1 MTFVITS
8 VVIATGTAAY
18 SAKQQRKAQKRAEE
32 NAQTRALIEGSAP
45 NIAMVKEIVP
55 EEVQGSDVA
64 GLEAA
69 LDAMDYE
76 GGQPPIPGAPEQ
88 GVIPTDMSEEEL
100 MMMLEQQGGLEGLLP
115 QAMAD
120 GGPVGTPGDV
130 YYFGVPQIMG
140 MMQDPDPQI
149 QQVGMQLADQME
161 MTPDAGMVPATQQ
174 QIQTMANGGAV
185 TAKKFSNGGITDD
198 ELQRR
203 AGLDPLQELERLRGS
218 TKRDLLSSLGL
229 PEDFGERNREDVL
242 FSELMDRLD
251 LPVDIQKEGDEY
263 SMSKIFGDEDSSLR
277 LGAST
282 NRGDPQIRL
291 DFQKR
296 FAEGGAVTAKKLEM
310 GGSPEYDQNLD
321 AAFLYRSGLMEQ
333 LKEINTA
340 VEEGLIGQT
349 TADQDR
355 QQIMAELLRSLNPD
369 NFDRRDFI
377 KNQLADEA
385 TSYERKALDRT
396 LFKELSET
404 RTRELLED
412 LQQFDSSQVDEYK
425 GIFDE
430 SGIPNEQLPQ
440 AGQALTDKDLID
452 LATRPQLA
460 EGGSITE
467 DRLNQLRLR

>member
-1 MTFVITS
+1 MAFANIAIASIAVS
-8 VVIATGTAAY
+8 VGTAAY
-18 SAKQQRKAQKRAEE
+18 GASQQRKAQRRAEE

-55 EEVQGSDVA
+55 EEVQGSDVS

-69 LDAMDYE
+69 LKAMDYE

-88 GVIPTDMSEEEL
+88 GVLPTDMSEEEL

-115 QAMAD
+115 QGMAD
-120 GGPVGTPGDV
+120 GGPVGTPADV

-161 MTPDAGMVPATQQ
+161 MNPDAGMVPATQQ

-203 AGLDPLQELERLRGS
+203 AVLDPLQELERLKGS

-296 FAEGGAVTAKKLEM
+296 FAEGG
-310 GGSPEYDQNLD
+310 P
-321 AAFLYRSGLMEQ
+321 
-333 LKEINTA
+333 
-340 VEEGLIGQT
+340 
-349 TADQDR
+349 
-355 QQIMAELLRSLNPD
+355 
-369 NFDRRDFI
+369 
-377 KNQLADEA
+377 
-385 TSYERKALDRT
+385 
-396 LFKELSET
+396 
-404 RTRELLED
+404 
-412 LQQFDSSQVDEYK
+412 
-425 GIFDE
+425 
-430 SGIPNEQLPQ
+430 
-440 AGQALTDKDLID
+440 
-452 LATRPQLA
+452 
-460 EGGSITE
+460 ITE
-467 DRLNQLRLR
+467 ERLNQLRRS